1 MICCDDVNGCGLY
14 SFVFWVMRSFFVQDR
29 RVKCDENENGV
40 SQFFLV
46 ADFFSTSHTY
56 TVLGLY

>member
-40 SQFFLV
+40 SQFFLFAGFSSVSYVCV
-46 ADFFSTSHTY
+46 A
-56 TVLGLY
+56 LML